1 MPLSRTW
8 AKPAA
13 VALALAL
20 AAPIC
25 AQRMTTMLPGT
36 VKNFELPNFN
46 ENTGDK
52 EWELFGEKA
61 AYKSD
66 TRIDVESFRLLL
78 FEDGAN
84 GALKATITS
93 PSARVD
99 PVKKFVSG
107 DSDIFV
113 RAPEFKIDGKKWT
126 WDSAK
131 KFVEVFDGITVDIFP
146 AGGEKKGAPDTRIT
160 GRYGSMLGE
169 GGSNVFDVRKNVKL
183 ENSQM
188 KLECDA
194 LRAVA
199 PKERRGGSGVSEID
213 AEGNIKMLYEN
224 KDIRAGGAKILPSES
239 AALLSGSPHIKDI
252 PSRAEISGDTIE
264 IDRGKKS
271 LAAKSGKSGRARAV
285 IFNTDSD
292 GKEERIAISAD
303 SIKMRTEGEKNFFD
317 FSGNVKVD
325 ADSFRASCDSLS
337 AQSASKE
344 GGKPEV
350 SRIEGGGNV
359 RLSNENGNAA
369 ADRMEI
375 LPGRGEV
382 VLSDNASLADPERG
396 MKLFAD
402 VIVFLKEKSTG
413 LAFAN
418 PKAENSDVVL
428 NIREGISAGEKPK
441 KGAETVVKSKRLK
454 FVKNEKNMRFDFD
467 RDVRIT
473 SDDIRASCE
482 KMQVLAIRDGKGGD
496 SVRKITATD
505 SVKIS
510 QKGYSAE
517 AETAVIY
524 PKLKGGDGGKSAPHR
539 YVELLIS
546 PANPGKRPTI
556 RLPATKAIGLEEV
569 RADKKLEEKP
579 TVITSDRQWL
589 VGGTDSDRY
598 FFEGDVKAAGT
609 DMDVSCEK
617 AEVEMRKLKNG
628 GHSISKIYLLES
640 VNLSSGLKS
649 ATCGRAE
656 VFPEDEMVVLS
667 EDPVVI
673 DREDNTRVSGPR
685 MVYNRGRRSMTVEAE
700 NPQSAP
706 AAQSAPRSFI
716 PDFED
721 DETLSPARNRPP
733 RPTVKMLPRSR
744 K

>member
-1 MPLSRTW
+1 MPPSKTW
-8 AKPAA
+8 AGFA
-13 VALALAL
+13 VLALAL
-20 AAPIC
+20 AIAAPVY
-25 AQRMTTMLPGT
+25 AQRTTTMLPGA
-36 VKNFELPNFN
+36 VRNFELPNFN

-61 AYKSD
+61 SYKSD

-78 FEDGAN
+78 FEDGPG
-84 GALKATITS
+84 GALKAEITS

-131 KFVEVFDGITVDIFP
+131 KFVEVFGGISVDISP
-146 AGGEKKGAPDTRIT
+146 RSGGESGDSRTRIT
-160 GRYGSMLGE
+160 GEYGSMLG
-169 GGSNVFDVRKNVKL
+169 GGDSNVFDVRRGVRL

-188 KLECDA
+188 RLECDA

-199 PKERRGGSGVSEID
+199 PKERAGGSGVSEID
-213 AEGNIKMLYEN
+213 AGGNIKMLYEN
-224 KDIRAGGAKILPSES
+224 KDVRAGSAKILPDKST
-239 AALLSGSPHIKDI
+239 ALLSGSPHITDI
-252 PSRAEISGDTIE
+252 PSRAEISGSSIE
-264 IDRGKKS
+264 IDRAKKS
-271 LAAKSGKSGRARAV
+271 LCALSGESGRACAV
-285 IFNTDSD
+285 IFNTGSD
-292 GKEERIAISAD
+292 GAEERIAISAD
-303 SIKMRTEGEKNFFD
+303 SIKMRTEGGENFFD
-317 FSGNVKVD
+317 FAGGVKVD
-325 ADSFRASCDSLS
+325 ADSFSASCDSLS
-337 AQSASKE
+337 ARSSSR
-344 GGKPEV
+344 GGGRPEV

-359 RLSNENGNAA
+359 RLSNENGEAA

-375 LPGRGEV
+375 LPGKGEV
-382 VLSDNASLADPERG
+382 ALSENASLADPERG

-413 LAFAN
+413 LAFAD
-418 PKAENSDVVL
+418 PEAKDSRVVL
-428 NIREGISAGEKPK
+428 KMREGISAGGKKPAE
-441 KGAETVVKSKRLK
+441 GAETVVKSRRLK
-454 FVKNEKNMRFDFD
+454 FVKGDKNMNFDFD
-467 RDVRIT
+467 RDVRIS

-482 KMQVLAIRDGKGGD
+482 KMQVLAVRDGKGGD

-524 PKLKGGDGGKSAPHR
+524 PKLNGGDGGKSAPHR

-556 RLPATKAIGLEEV
+556 FLPATKALGLEEV
-569 RADKKLEEKP
+569 RAGRGPEEKP
-579 TVITSDRQWL
+579 TVVTSDKQWL
-589 VGGTDSDRY
+589 VGGADSDRY
-598 FFEGDVKAAGT
+598 FFEGDVKATGT
-609 DMDVSCEK
+609 DMDVSCQK
-617 AEVEMRKLKNG
+617 AEVEMRRLKSG
-628 GHSISKIYLLES
+628 GHSISKIRLLES
-640 VNLSSGLKS
+640 VNLSSGMKS
-649 ATCGRAE
+649 ATCGAAE

-667 EDPVVI
+667 DDPVVI

-700 NPQSAP
+700 ASGSP
-706 AAQSAPRSFI
+706 AAQPAPRAFI
-716 PDFED
+716 PDFEG
-721 DETLSPARNRPP
+721 DETLAPDRNRPP